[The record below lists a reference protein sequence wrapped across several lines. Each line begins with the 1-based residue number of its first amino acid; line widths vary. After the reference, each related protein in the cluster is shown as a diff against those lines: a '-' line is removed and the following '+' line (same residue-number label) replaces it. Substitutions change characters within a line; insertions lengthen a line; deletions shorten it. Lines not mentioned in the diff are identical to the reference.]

1 MPWKEDMGI
10 SKIGSLFASN
20 LDSVSGASP
29 TRPAQPTQQ
38 QAPPKTSSLGTDAV
52 VFSRSMAA
60 SPPSPEGADATRA
73 SRVQSLKKEVERGA
87 YRTDSEKVAVA
98 VLKELS

>member
-1 MPWKEDMGI
+1 
-10 SKIGSLFASN
+10 
-20 LDSVSGASP
+20 
-29 TRPAQPTQQ
+29 
-38 QAPPKTSSLGTDAV
+38 
-52 VFSRSMAA
+52 MAA